1 LSDLYQEKRVRAVIL
16 TGAGSSFCAGTDLH
30 ELHEIS
36 ESDDALQR
44 WHTEVMEQRDLI
56 GDMLRFPK
64 PIIAAVNGPAL
75 GVGAALV
82 LASDLAIGCQQAAF
96 SAPETLRGLVP
107 GLVAPLLT
115 FRCGAGLAA
124 RLCLTN
130 ETLSP
135 AQAHHHGIYQE
146 LVADDLIWARAHEI
160 GMQCVQSPHEA
171 VALTKRLINETIG
184 EHLATWLTLGAA
196 ASATARTTESALEGV
211 AAFLK
216 K

>member
-1 LSDLYQEKRVRAVIL
+1 MRSVLAFGQAYDKTVERSRHLDLAGQARGRPEVVDERDHVRFHFARRLDLVSPVFVDDHV
-16 TGAGSSFCAGTDLH
+16 TGGAGAFA
-30 ELHEIS
+30 
-36 ESDDALQR
+36 
-44 WHTEVMEQRDLI
+44 
-56 GDMLRFPK
+56 
-64 PIIAAVNGPAL
+64 AAV

-82 LASDLAIGCQQAAF
+82 LASDLAIGCPQATF